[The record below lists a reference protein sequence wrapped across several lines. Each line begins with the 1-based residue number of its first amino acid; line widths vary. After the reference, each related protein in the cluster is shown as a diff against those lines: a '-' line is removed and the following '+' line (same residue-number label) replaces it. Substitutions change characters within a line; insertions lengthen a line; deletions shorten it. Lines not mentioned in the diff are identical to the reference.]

1 LARSSKVI
9 RVAVFG
15 AIVFSTGAASGQRKS
30 EAERNFELGR
40 QATSLGQ
47 YSTACS
53 LFKESYRLEPA
64 VGTLINLGDCEEH
77 LGHPSLARDY
87 YEHAFSSLSVTD
99 DRLTLVKDRIAAIEK
114 TAPRLQLRLGDGAP
128 SGTKIKVDGDVLDDA
143 KLATPIL
150 LAPGN
155 HVVVV
160 TAVGYRGSRQGVSLK
175 EGEARALTVWPGP
188 ALEAA
193 VPTFVEVPPSATPEA
208 REQRSRTLRT
218 IGFVAGGLGLA
229 SLWVGSVSGL
239 FAIDRESTRS
249 ENCSAGNVCN
259 RAGYDAAQS
268 GKQLATVS
276 TITLTAGLIATG
288 AGLYLVLANPGTSQQ
303 TTLAPVALP
312 GGASFTLRR
321 SF

>member
-1 LARSSKVI
+1 MA
-9 RVAVFG
+9 VAG
-15 AIVFSTGAASGQRKS
+15 AIVLSASVASGQGKS
-30 EAERNFELGR
+30 EAERNFGLGR
-40 QATSLGQ
+40 QATALGQ

-53 LFKESYRLEPA
+53 LFKESYRLESA

-87 YEHAFSSLSVTD
+87 YEKAFSSLSVTD

-114 TAPRLQLRLGDGAP
+114 NAPRLQLRLGDGAP
-128 SGTKIKVDGDVLDDA
+128 SGTKIKVDDDVIDDT

-160 TAVGYRGSRQGVSLK
+160 TGVGYRGSRQGVSLR

-188 ALEAA
+188 PLEAA
-193 VPTFVEVPPSATPEA
+193 VPTFVEAAPTVTPEA
-208 REQRSRTLRT
+208 REQRSTTLRT

-229 SLWVGSVSGL
+229 SIWVGSVTGL
-239 FAIDRESTRS
+239 FAIDRESTRAG
-249 ENCSAGNVCN
+249 NCSTDNVCN

-268 GKQLATVS
+268 GKRLATVS
-276 TITLTAGLIATG
+276 TITLAAGLVATG
-288 AGLYLVLANPGTSQQ
+288 AGIYLVFANPHTLQQ
-303 TTLAPVALP
+303 TTLAPVAFP

>member
-1 LARSSKVI
+1 MLVLAGSS
-9 RVAVFG
+9 AWG
-15 AIVFSTGAASGQRKS
+15 EGKS

-53 LFKESYRLEPA
+53 LFRESYRLERA

-77 LGHPSLARDY
+77 LGHPGLAREF
-87 YEHAFSSLSVTD
+87 YEQAFSSLSVTD
-99 DRLTLVKDRIAAIEK
+99 DRLPLVKDRIAAIEK
-114 TAPRLQLRLGDGAP
+114 TAPRLQLRLGDTAP
-128 SGTKIKVDGDVLDDA
+128 SGTKIKVDGDVLDGT
-143 KLATPIL
+143 KLQTPIL

-175 EGEARALTVWPGP
+175 EAEARVLTVWPGP

-193 VPTFVEVPPSATPEA
+193 VPTFVDTPTVTPEA
-208 REQRSRTLRT
+208 REQRQATLRT
-218 IGFVAGGLGLA
+218 IGFVGGGLGLA
-229 SLWVGSVSGL
+229 SLWVGSVTGL

-249 ENCSAGNVCN
+249 ENCSAENVCN

-268 GKQLATVS
+268 GKTLATVS
-276 TITLTAGLIATG
+276 TITLTAGVLATATG
-288 AGLYLVLANPGTSQQ
+288 IYLVVANPRTSPP
-303 TTLAPVALP
+303 TTLAPIASP
-312 GGASFTLRR
+312 GGAGFALRGSF
-321 SF
+321 